1 MTITYHSQ
9 NRKEL
14 VKAISEIIGIPAVY
28 QFMPTCAYKIGECYT
43 VTKSGNLEISDQA
56 DREETER
63 LLAELEN
70 QGYAVPDTSE
80 LESKSLTVQ
89 MPADFFTEH
98 TLGNL
103 RQICENKAA
112 LFQTAFQTDSLDIIP
127 SDEKVEFPWFMVEQD
142 GDADAYC
149 TFISMLCEFAK
160 NQSRINRK
168 PDTSDN
174 PKYTMRCFL
183 IRLGMVGAEFK
194 AARKVIFA
202 ISQAIP
208 HSERLVILMQFPSE
222 SYLEQLRKK
231 YPVGTKLQLISMRNE
246 KYPVLS
252 GTVGEVTHID
262 DAGSIHMRWENGS
275 SLALIPE
282 IDSFQTVS
290 EAKE

>member
-1 MTITYHSQ
+1 MIIEFHFAGE
-9 NRKEL
+9 NRKKL
-14 VKAISEIIGIPAVY
+14 AWVVAMIIGTTAEY
-28 QFMPTCAYKIGECYT
+28 QYMPTCAYKIGECYT

-70 QGYAVPDTSE
+70 QGYAVPDTTE
-80 LESKSLTVQ
+80 LEFKGLTVQ

-112 LFQTAFQTDSLDIIP
+112 LFQAVFQTDCLDIIP
-127 SDEKVEFPWFMVEQD
+127 SDEKVEFPWFTVEQD

-194 AARKVIFA
+194 AARKVI
-202 ISQAIP
+202 
-208 HSERLVILMQFPSE
+208 
-222 SYLEQLRKK
+222 LRNLTGNSAFRK
-231 YPVGTKLQLISMRNE
+231 VGDT
-246 KYPVLS
+246 
-252 GTVGEVTHID
+252 
-262 DAGSIHMRWENGS
+262 DA
-275 SLALIPE
+275 
-282 IDSFQTVS
+282 VS
-290 EAKE
+290 E

>member
-80 LESKSLTVQ
+80 PESKGLTVQ

-103 RQICENKAA
+103 QQICENKAA
-112 LFQTAFQTDSLDIIP
+112 LFQAAFQTDSLDIIS

-160 NQSRINRK
+160 NQKRINNK
-168 PDTSDN
+168 PETTDN
-174 PKYTMRCFL
+174 PKYTMRCYL
-183 IRLGMVGAEFK
+183 LRLGMIGAEYKSTRK
-194 AARKVIFA
+194 A
-202 ISQAIP
+202 
-208 HSERLVILMQFPSE
+208 L
-222 SYLEQLRKK
+222 LR
-231 YPVGTKLQLISMRNE
+231 N
-246 KYPVLS
+246 LS
-252 GTVGEVTHID
+252 GSSAFRK
-262 DAGSIHMRWENGS
+262 AGNSNE
-275 SLALIPE
+275 
-282 IDSFQTVS
+282 VS
-290 EAKE
+290 E